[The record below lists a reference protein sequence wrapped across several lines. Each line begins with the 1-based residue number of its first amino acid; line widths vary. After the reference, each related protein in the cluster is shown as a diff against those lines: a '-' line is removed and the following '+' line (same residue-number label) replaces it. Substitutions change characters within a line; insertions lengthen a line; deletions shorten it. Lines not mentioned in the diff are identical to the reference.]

1 MTLNL
6 NPPPSVYTAN
16 QNVTITPGNDAS
28 FFILGDGINPPALS
42 EYIAYDQLTPPGPF
56 LAVTQDGK
64 GNVVY
69 DGGFPKFYN
78 TQYAGSTW
86 PGFAA
91 APAAFKYLYNAL
103 NFCRNEDKYAAGNRK
118 VLILGDNDPNFQ
130 IDSLS
135 STGFKKTLD
144 MVVGAAGY
152 VPTYRTANSYA
163 GARIDCTSAELD
175 NYVCV
180 ILFSTKYDQTAQ
192 GSITPRGVNDLVSMR
207 ASGTG
212 IIVVTDHGDPDG
224 TELGKY
230 FGFYA
235 TANRLIV
242 NFGARFSGNF
252 DRSSVN
258 VGFLRANYG
267 DHPLYNGML
276 DSESIYA
283 GASESLVIVAQFP
296 RYDLTHPAPI
306 QIINNQGV
314 NYVRT
319 LTKLKDGTI
328 KAETFVYIVG
338 EGNAPIEPTNPDGS
352 VIRGEIVVTENL
364 GTPSILITPIPQA
377 TMFGYIRMGANGSR
391 IVGEFRYADGVQE
404 TYWYQDPANKT
415 TTGPKFRVETGDKF
429 QIQLLS
435 PFEYTNSIDIRV
447 DKVLKR
453 VGTPGMS
460 VGKYAGRV
468 FPNNTV
474 KEAVRNAAAR
484 VGAKWPKMAA
494 FFQKQ
499 GETFEPARPKDFTV
513 LMPDG
518 GQTLAQLMAAHGK
531 GEGLIWDL
539 NNNIYRYHYNGWES
553 MSNILGFT
561 VTISNIFGVNVTITS
576 KTSGKKYFVDYDGVA
591 HAITTP

>member
-16 QNVTITPGNDAS
+16 QSVTITPAADAS

-42 EYIAYDQLTPPGPF
+42 EYIAYDQLVPPGPF

-78 TQYAGSTW
+78 SQYAGGTW

-91 APAAFKYLYNAL
+91 APAAFKYMYNAL
-103 NFCRNEDKYAAGNRK
+103 NFCRNAEKYAAGNRK
-118 VLILGDNDPNFQ
+118 VLILGEASGSYQ
-130 IDSLS
+130 VDSLAGD
-135 STGFKKTLD
+135 GFKKTLD
-144 MVVGAAGY
+144 MICAGAGY
-152 VPTYRTANSYA
+152 VPTYRLNTSYP
-163 GARIDCTSAELD
+163 GGNFDPTVAELD
-175 NYVCV
+175 GYVC
-180 ILFSTKYDQTAQ
+180 IIMFSTIYDVA
-192 GSITPRGVNDLVSMR
+192 GVGHITQRGINDLVSIR
-207 ASGTG
+207 AAGTG
-212 IIVVTDHGDPDG
+212 IIFVTDHGVPDG
-224 TELGKY
+224 SANSDY
-230 FGFYA
+230 VGFYA
-235 TANRLIV
+235 TANRVMI
-242 NFGARFSGNF
+242 NFGAKFQGNF
-252 DRSSVN
+252 DRTPVN

-276 DSESIYA
+276 DSESIFA
-283 GASESLVIVAQFP
+283 GGSESKVIVAQYP
-296 RYDLTHPAPI
+296 HYDATHPAPV
-306 QIINNQGV
+306 QIVNKQGV

-319 LTKLKDGTI
+319 LTKLTDGTV
-328 KAETFVYIVG
+328 KAETFVYIIG

-377 TMFGYIRMGANGSR
+377 TMFGYIRMGPNGSR

-447 DKVLKR
+447 NKAPR
-453 VGTPGMS
+453 PAATPAKTIS
-460 VGKYAGRV
+460 NYAWRAL
-468 FPNNTV
+468 PDRTV
-474 KEAVRNAAAR
+474 KGVVNYVRAKA
-484 VGAKWPKMAA
+484 GAKWPKME
-494 FFQKQ
+494 KWLREV
-499 GETFEPARPKDFTV
+499 GETFEPNRQKEFTV
-513 LMPDG
+513 LMPDN
-518 GQTLAQLMAAHGK
+518 GQTLAQVMAAHGK

-591 HAITTP
+591 RAITTP

>member
-78 TQYAGSTW
+78 SQYAGASW

-91 APAAFKYLYNAL
+91 APAAFKYMYNAL
-103 NFCRNEDKYAAGNRK
+103 NFCRNEEKYAAGNRK
-118 VLILGDNDPNFQ
+118 VLILGEASTSYQ
-130 IDSLS
+130 VDSLAAD
-135 STGFKKTLD
+135 GFKKTLD
-144 MVVGAAGY
+144 MICGAAGF
-152 VPTYRTANSYA
+152 VPTYRLNTSYP
-163 GARIDCTSAELD
+163 GGNFDPTVSELD
-175 NYVCV
+175 GYVC
-180 ILFSTKYDQTAQ
+180 IIMFSTIYDLT
-192 GSITPRGVNDLVSMR
+192 GVGHITQRGVNDLVSIR
-207 ASGTG
+207 AAGTG
-212 IIVVTDHGDPDG
+212 IIFVTDHGVPDG
-224 TELGKY
+224 SANSDY
-230 FGFYA
+230 IGFYA
-235 TANRLIV
+235 TANRVMI
-242 NFGARFSGNF
+242 NFGAKFQGNF
-252 DRSSVN
+252 DRTPVN

-276 DSESIYA
+276 DSESIFA
-283 GASESLVIVAQFP
+283 GGSESKVIVAQYP
-296 RYDLTHPAPI
+296 HYDTTHPAPV
-306 QIINNQGV
+306 QLVNKQGV

-319 LTKLKDGTI
+319 LTKLTDGSV
-328 KAETFVYIVG
+328 KAETFVYIIG

-377 TMFGYIRMGANGSR
+377 TMFGYIRMGPNGSR

-404 TYWYQDPANKT
+404 TYWYQDPANTT

-447 DKVLKR
+447 DKALKR